1 MATTSLRIGLLGA
14 GIVGGGLVETLRRH
28 GDLIARRTGVAVS
41 LYHVAE
47 PDSDKLAEFDLGGVK
62 VSSDAA
68 AVIDDPDVD
77 VVVELIG
84 GEEPALSF
92 TLDAMRRG
100 KHVVTANKKLIA
112 LHGDTISRAAAE
124 NGVGFR
130 FEASVAGGIPVIKAL
145 REGLVANDIKLIY
158 GIVNGT
164 GNYILTRMAEEND
177 SFDSALAEAHRLG
190 FAEADPTLDID
201 GWDSAHK
208 IQIMASLAFATWV
221 RFDDICVEG
230 IRGLS
235 AIDVQYAA
243 EMGYVI
249 KLLAIVKQTDDG
261 AIDIRVQPTFVS
273 TDHLLAAVRHEFNAV
288 YIEGDIVGT
297 TLYYG
302 KGAGRFPTASAVV
315 ADLVDLARG
324 TAAGTAGHEP
334 PFVLDGSAR
343 VVPIEEIECAYY
355 MRFTTADRPGVL
367 GQIATI
373 LGEHDVSVDSAIQKP
388 IPEGRTTAPIVL
400 MTHRTRERNVRRA
413 IESIDRIECVQE
425 ATVVFRVE

>member
-1 MATTSLRIGLLGA
+1 VATTSLRVGLLGA

-41 LYHVAE
+41 LHHVAE
-47 PDSDKLAEFDLGGVK
+47 PDSDKLAEFDLDGVK

-112 LHGDTISRAAAE
+112 LHGDTITRAAAE

-177 SFDSALAEAHRLG
+177 SFDSALAEAQRLG

-324 TAAGTAGHEP
+324 IAAGTAGHEP

-400 MTHRTRERNVRRA
+400 MAHRTRERNVRRA
-413 IESIDRIECVQE
+413 IESIDRLECVQE